1 MMRNN
6 YQDLDSQDQFDVEHC
21 MSEGKTTK
29 YTYFST
35 NIGNKNKTLT
45 LLNELYLYQITF
57 RMSKA

>member
-35 NIGNKNKTLT
+35 NIGN
-45 LLNELYLYQITF
+45 
-57 RMSKA
+57 